1 MKVEKKYIILFS
13 ILLAYLALMLCFWFF
28 MEKSKGKDYF
38 IIVSPNT
45 IIKHEEG
52 TFKQVLNESVI
63 ENETFQ
69 VYINQENIGNYL
81 LKNFK
86 NNWYYIENN
95 NVNHRIHESF
105 FATSNTEISLLS
117 FGKEELNNEDYENM
131 FSILSELDIPND
143 RENTFGEKIIVDLDS
158 DKVQETIYAVN
169 YKYKK
174 DNEETEINLVI
185 LNKNG
190 NLSVIDKKNMDK
202 NVPVFDCTKK
212 VDTLIDI
219 NNDQKYEIITSCMY
233 FDRIGTCHD
242 LYQLKK
248 GKYEKIYK
256 CDDPKSGM

>member
-1 MKVEKKYIILFS
+1 MKVEKKYIILVS
-13 ILLAYLALMLCFWFF
+13 ILFVYLAFMLCFWYLQ
-28 MEKSKGKDYF
+28 EQKKGKEYYL
-38 IIVSPNT
+38 IISPNT

-52 TFKQVLNESVI
+52 KFKQVANESVV
-63 ENETFQ
+63 ENEIFQ
-69 VYINQENIGNYL
+69 VYISQEKLGNYYIR
-81 LKNFK
+81 NFK
-86 NNWYYIENN
+86 NNWYYIEEN
-95 NVNHRIHESF
+95 NVNHRIHDAF
-105 FATSNTEISLLS
+105 FATNNPEITLLK
-117 FGKEELNNEDYENM
+117 FQKEELNDEDHEKI
-131 FSILSELDIPND
+131 SIMLSELDIKTN

-158 DKVQETIYAVN
+158 DNIQEIIYAVN
-169 YKYKK
+169 YKYAK
-174 DNEETEINLVI
+174 DDEEAEINLVI

>member
-1 MKVEKKYIILFS
+1 MENKKKYIIPFV
-13 ILLAYLALMLCFWFF
+13 ILIIYFILMLCLWFF
-28 MEKSKGKDYF
+28 MEKSKGKDYYL
-38 IIVSPNT
+38 IINPNT

-52 TFKQVLNESVI
+52 EFKQVTSTNVVENES
-63 ENETFQ
+63 FQ
-69 VYINQENIGNYL
+69 VYINQEKVGNY
-81 LKNFK
+81 KMRNFK
-86 NNWYYIENN
+86 NNWYYIEDN
-95 NVNHRIHESF
+95 NVNHRINESF
-105 FATSNTEISLLS
+105 FATSNQKISLLS
-117 FGKEELNNEDYENM
+117 FEKEELNNEDYEKISSM
-131 FSILSELDIPND
+131 LSELDIPNN
-143 RENTFGEKIIVDLDS
+143 RENTFGEKIIIDLDS
-158 DKVQETIYAVN
+158 DNVQETIYAVN

-174 DNEETEINLVI
+174 DNEESEINLVI

-190 NLSVIDKKNMDK
+190 KLSVIDKKNMDK